1 MSEEREGTA
10 TGPDVSVG
18 GNPLATAVA
27 LGGASRE
34 RADAFLKDQQHL
46 VQLQTKELAHELD
59 LRHWSMLVRHVSSV
73 LKLALEL
80 GVGLVLL
87 AVVAGISLMVWN
99 AAHSD
104 GLVIESFSV
113 PPDMAAK
120 GLTGQVIAGKTL
132 DELITIQNSY
142 RTSRAAKSFTN
153 NWGDDIK
160 VEIPETGISVGEAFR
175 FLKTWLGHETHI
187 SGEVT
192 RTVSGLAITA
202 RVAGESGTTVVGSE
216 ADLDALVHK
225 CAESIYRVTQ
235 PYRYGAYL
243 QTAGRSA
250 EAIAVFKSLAE
261 TGPEQER
268 PWGYIGW
275 ANSLL
280 DTKEGN
286 DKDAPLQK
294 ALALQPDN
302 LLALNNFANGR
313 SRTGQEEEAFQ
324 LNARQLI
331 AFDHNPSATINPS
344 QVPALRQRAEGL
356 RAQFLGDWQE
366 ATRHVL
372 QSFGGANVYSA
383 SYLLASD
390 YARNHNLH
398 AAVAALA
405 DPQPASNIAPG
416 TNAFAVIET
425 NMALKSEAADWTGV
439 LDESRA
445 LDSVMSRYPGTR
457 SDYRTRTIPVI
468 ALARAHLGNYS
479 AAEVLIAPTPSYCG
493 PCLRARGWIAALRGQ
508 NARADFWF
516 ARSAAAAPSL
526 PFADAEWGKA
536 LLARG
541 KPDDAIARFKLANQ
555 KGPHFADP
563 LEGWGEA
570 LMAKNQSHLAL
581 AKFAEAEKYAPNW
594 GRLHIKWGEALIYAG
609 KRDDAK
615 AQFAR
620 AARLDLTPSEKAE
633 LARMN

>member
-1 MSEEREGTA
+1 VR
-10 TGPDVSVG
+10 VG
-18 GNPLATAVA
+18 GDPLATAIA

-46 VQLQTKELAHELD
+46 VQLQAKELAHELD

-80 GVGLVLL
+80 AVGLVML
-87 AVVAGISLMVWN
+87 AVVAGLSLMVWN

-104 GLVIESFSV
+104 GLIIESFSV

-120 GLTGQVIAGKTL
+120 GFTGQVIAGKTL

-153 NWGDDIK
+153 NWGNDIK

-202 RVAGESGTTVVGSE
+202 RVSGESGATVVGGE
-216 ADLDALVHK
+216 PDLDALVHK

-250 EAIAVFKSLAE
+250 EAIAVFKLLAE
-261 TGPEQER
+261 SGPEQER

-302 LLALNNFANGR
+302 ILALNNFANGR
-313 SRTGQEEEAFQ
+313 SRTGQEEEEFH

-331 AFDHNPSATINPS
+331 AFDHNPSATISPA
-344 QVPALRQRAEGL
+344 QIPALRQRAEGIH
-356 RAQFLGDWQE
+356 AQLLGDWQE
-366 ATRHVL
+366 AARHIL
-372 QSFGGANVYSA
+372 KSFGGASVYSA
-383 SYLLASD
+383 SYLLSSD
-390 YARNHNLH
+390 YAKNHNLH
-398 AAVAALA
+398 AAMAALA
-405 DPQPASNIAPG
+405 DPIPPSNIAPG
-416 TNAFAVIET
+416 TNAFTVIQTSME
-425 NMALKSEAADWTGV
+425 LRSEAADWNRILG
-439 LDESRA
+439 EARA

-457 SDYRTRTIPVI
+457 SGYLTRTIPVI
-468 ALARAHLGNYS
+468 AVAHAHLGNYS
-479 AAEVLIAPTPSYCG
+479 TAEALIAPTPSYCG

-508 NARADFWF
+508 NTRADFWF
-516 ARSAAAAPSL
+516 ARAAAAAPSI
-526 PFADAEWGKA
+526 PFANAEWGKA

-541 KPDDAIARFKLANQ
+541 KPDDAIARFKLANL

-581 AKFAEAEKYAPNW
+581 PKFKQAEKYAPNW
-594 GRLHIKWGEALIYAG
+594 GRLHLKWGEALAYAG
-609 KRDDAK
+609 KKDEAK
-615 AQFAR
+615 VQFAR
-620 AARLDLTPSEKAE
+620 AAQLDLTPSEKAE
-633 LARMN
+633 LRRIQS